1 MEKRNTKVAE
11 ILLVVFF
18 IIFIILVSITY
29 KNLAVLSEGMNA
41 APAVEVTTEIV
52 GE

>member
-29 KNLAVLSEGMNA
+29 KNLAVLSEGMSTV
-41 APAVEVTTEIV
+41 PAVEVTTEIV